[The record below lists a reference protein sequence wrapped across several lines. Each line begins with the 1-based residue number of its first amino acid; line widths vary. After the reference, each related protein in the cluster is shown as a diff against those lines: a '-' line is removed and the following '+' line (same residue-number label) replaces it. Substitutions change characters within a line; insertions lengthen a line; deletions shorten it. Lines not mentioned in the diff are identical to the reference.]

1 MGGVRVRDGQD
12 NAEQEALQ
20 ADARKRG
27 AEENRPSVLGASGAC
42 VRREGTEAAARRCR
56 STGSGG
62 RRAEG
67 PLSAGRPQGGG
78 PQGGEDSAC
87 EGQEP
92 QRRCPQGC
100 PATGQGV
107 ADRTRDRR
115 DKSEATERRQ
125 EHSHP
130 IRYSGFGC
138 QRDLGLF
145 RAQSTS
151 HGSPPRLFKPHS
163 TWRLLKRAFSAL
175 DSPGNPRGSGRDR
188 CTSARGT
195 SCRPSALLVRPSN
208 AALSSDP
215 PPRTRSVR
223 ASPPRRRRV
232 RRGGRRRRRGPG
244 RRAR

>member
-42 VRREGTEAAARRCR
+42 VGREGTEAAARRCR

-130 IRYSGFGC
+130 VRYSVSGASAISAC
-138 QRDLGLF
+138 F

-151 HGSPPRLFKPHS
+151 HGSPPRLVKPHS
-163 TWRLLKRAFSAL
+163 TWRLLKRAFSVL
-175 DSPGNPRGSGRDR
+175 DSPGKPRGSGRDR

-195 SCRPSALLVRPSN
+195 SCRPSAL
-208 AALSSDP
+208 
-215 PPRTRSVR
+215 PRQTE
-223 ASPPRRRRV
+223 
-232 RRGGRRRRRGPG
+232 
-244 RRAR
+244 

>member
-115 DKSEATERRQ
+115 D
-125 EHSHP
+125 
-130 IRYSGFGC
+130 
-138 QRDLGLF
+138 
-145 RAQSTS
+145 RAK
-151 HGSPPRLFKPHS
+151 PPRDVRS
-163 TWRLLKRAFSAL
+163 TRTRSVSRFRVPARSRPVSAPSQRRTDRPRGFSNHIRHGAFS
-175 DSPGNPRGSGRDR
+175 
-188 CTSARGT
+188 SARSRCWTHRATPGGLGGIAVHRHEAPRAAPPR
-195 SCRPSALLVRPSN
+195 CLVRPSN

-223 ASPPRRRRV
+223 ASQPRRRRV